1 MFWKSKTPWHRSSPE
16 TLPPLPPAEALSPP
30 LDSEVQFYLRRA
42 SGGCFVLFVLYFFVQ
57 AKVPDLLGMLRW
69 LPPRDGIRMLGTEH
83 IMLGCLT
90 FFSKK
95 RVTFCV
101 ISSCLVYLV
110 ISWCHVGLSQ
120 GLLSN
125 GSHAAGKLLLALDKD
140 GFDRTAPCTCRLLST
155 VHICNRGVQ
164 LAILHLLYLAV
175 CLSYFDAFCII

>member
-1 MFWKSKTPWHRSSPE
+1 MATSTRWNSNARDRAHHAGLLDFFFSEKTCNI
-16 TLPPLPPAEALSPP
+16 
-30 LDSEVQFYLRRA
+30 LRD
-42 SGGCFVLFVLYFFVQ
+42 FV
-57 AKVPDLLGMLRW
+57 
-69 LPPRDGIRMLGTEH
+69 MLG
-83 IMLGCLT
+83 
-90 FFSKK
+90 
-95 RVTFCV
+95 V
-101 ISSCLVYLV
+101 SCY

>member
-90 FFSKK
+90 FFFPKK

-110 ISWCHVGLSQ
+110 IYLGVMLACHKACLATV
-120 GLLSN
+120 
-125 GSHAAGKLLLALDKD
+125 AMLLANCCWRLTKMVSIERLPALAD
-140 GFDRTAPCTCRLLST
+140 FCQRFIFVTEVFSLQFYTCYILPY
-155 VHICNRGVQ
+155 VCHILMLFV
-164 LAILHLLYLAV
+164 
-175 CLSYFDAFCII
+175 